1 MSKPFVLA
9 HLSDPHLGP
18 LPQPGM
24 RELASKRLVGYI
36 NWRHGRHRAHRRD
49 ALDAITRDIHATQ
62 PDHLAVT
69 GDLVN
74 IALQAEFTH
83 ARRWLETLGRPVDV
97 SVVPGNHDAYVAAAG
112 LHRDRHW
119 LPYMAGDDALR
130 HAPSLQTRSAVAD
143 CDHSIDGPKT
153 AHARFRLEEVRRGG
167 TKGLGAEVPE
177 SSRSTQDPSLAG
189 RRDGSAAQQSDRSQQ
204 RPISVGG
211 GEKIIFPYLRRRGP
225 VGLVGVSTAIPTPP
239 FMATGKVGEQQ
250 IACVAKMLD
259 DLRAENLFRVV
270 MIHHPP
276 LPSARHKCL
285 VDAVAFQRA
294 LAATGAELIIHG
306 HDHVHSLTWIAG
318 NGARVPV
325 IGVPSASASTSAK
338 KRAGAYNLY
347 FIGGGP
353 GTWSCEVVSRG
364 LRPSGAVAELN
375 RFALS
380 WS

>member
-18 LPQPGM
+18 LPQAGV
-24 RELASKRLVGYI
+24 RELVSKRLVGYI
-36 NWRHGRHRAHRRD
+36 NWRRSRHRVHRRD
-49 ALDAITRDIHATQ
+49 ALDAVTRDLHGTQ
-62 PDHLAVT
+62 PDHVAIT

-74 IALQAEFTH
+74 IALPAEFAH
-83 ARRWLETLGRPVDV
+83 ARRWLETLGQPADV

-119 LPYMAGDDALR
+119 LPYMAGDDA
-130 HAPSLQTRSAVAD
+130 PQPNSSSARGF
-143 CDHSIDGPKT
+143 DHFVD
-153 AHARFRLEEVRRGG
+153 
-167 TKGLGAEVPE
+167 
-177 SSRSTQDPSLAG
+177 G
-189 RRDGSAAQQSDRSQQ
+189 RRLSVPLFPSA
-204 RPISVGG
+204 G
-211 GEKIIFPYLRRRGP
+211 GEKTPFPYLRRRGP
-225 VGLVGVSTAIPTPP
+225 VGLIGVSTAIPTAP

-285 VDAVAFQRA
+285 IDAASFQRA
-294 LAATGAELIIHG
+294 LKTVGAELVIHG
-306 HDHVHSLTWIAG
+306 HDHVHSLIWIVG
-318 NGARVPV
+318 DSARVPV
-325 IGVPSASASTSAK
+325 IGVPSASSSTNTK

-353 GTWSCEVVSRG
+353 GAWSCEVVSRG

-380 WS
+380 WSENA